1 MASTV
6 PKNKQLIEN
15 IEMEAFGS
23 TKVRLATIGVGPC
36 ICFVVILN
44 DGCEVFL
51 EHRSDPYLPATI
63 TTETIDLCL
72 QNLAEHVNDV
82 SSSSSSN
89 HGLCILRIQNPYL
102 CD

>member
-36 ICFVVILN
+36 ICFVVILD

-51 EHRSDPYLPATI
+51 EHRSDAYLPATV
-63 TTETIDLCL
+63 TTENIDLCL

-82 SSSSSSN
+82 SPSSQIS
-89 HGLCILRIQNPYL
+89 
-102 CD
+102 